1 MPNDPIKL
9 EIGLARLLEAG
20 DEFNVDLAYWR
31 HDFEDPTYWLEP
43 LLDQDSDARRP
54 GGPNFMGYPQDAAL
68 RALFD
73 EINLHKHFPQI
84 QQATHQI
91 HTHVAQTAIVI
102 PLWQLGTYVA
112 LSSGVHPRDRHG
124 NAVALDPFDLFANV
138 EQWELT
144 AEPVR

>member
-1 MPNDPIKL
+1 VREHD
-9 EIGLARLLEAG
+9 
-20 DEFNVDLAYWR
+20 FDLAYWR
-31 HDFEDPTYWLEP
+31 YDFEDPTYWLEP
-43 LLDQDSDARRP
+43 LLDQDPDARRP

-91 HTHVAQTAIVI
+91 HTHVAQDAIVI

-112 LSSGVHPRDRHG
+112 LSSGVDPQDRHG
-124 NAVALDPFDLFANV
+124 NPAALDPFDLFANI

-144 AEPVR
+144 AEPIR